1 MVAEQGEKSIHFK
14 WVPGDSPGSPGID
27 LIIERGAVCPI
38 IVPFV
43 KGGIRGRLPGEYG
56 VGSFRVV
63 DVTQQHEVKRLIT
76 FGPIR
81 ALDMPNSPE
90 VRDMSIE
97 VEVSSAFKLGL
108 GYLVILIMLV
118 RHIKVIRVIQF
129 DFDRSFPLRGKDE
142 FG

>member
-1 MVAEQGEKSIHFK
+1 
-14 WVPGDSPGSPGID
+14 
-27 LIIERGAVCPI
+27 
-38 IVPFV
+38 
-43 KGGIRGRLPGEYG
+43 
-56 VGSFRVV
+56 
-63 DVTQQHEVKRLIT
+63 VTQQHEVKRLIT